1 MIKLFCPQCGLKYKL
16 TDEMLGEKVSC
27 SGCGLRFYV
36 PAAGESIRLA
46 PKKDEVQNT
55 DQAGPQP
62 INTTQIKTKSSTNKI
77 FDINALR
84 QQVTIPA
91 FGGVSVDSQSLA
103 STDANIAEIPQVPF
117 IAGDFTADRILAQ
130 GGMSV
135 TYHGFSTLKPQAEV
149 VIKVPLSND
158 KRICEMF
165 EKECNILE
173 LLKHPNIV
181 RMIGSG
187 NIEING
193 NNRPFMVMSYIA
205 GQNLRQLMK
214 SKGKLAWSEVLDL
227 TNDMISALEY
237 LDEKK
242 ICHRDIKPD
251 NIIRDPNSQKWILVD
266 FGIAKSAQQNIL
278 ATMTMAGQDSGTWDY
293 MAPEQLDGKSV
304 VDIRCDIYALGTV
317 VWEALIGKVPRRGTQ
332 LPHALGIDVSSDVD
346 ILIGKMVSHDAI
358 DRYQTPAELKDAIRI
373 GAGKVEH
380 WKTTKRKTK
389 TISRCFAGIILILI
403 LFTGVWLCGNFIV
416 TSELKKIASANSSP
430 TTTIRLL
437 NELDAKSPFYW
448 GDRYHSEAI
457 VDLSSKANEESKKM
471 LAEFATIKIEFDK
484 INGTDNELDNYST
497 RIKNFIT
504 KWDNIFTQEV
514 GLAKA
519 ANNKFD
525 NEIKNRNETK
535 SVNEIILKT
544 QGMVE
549 TGKPDQI
556 KAALDLC
563 NAKEKDITQP
573 ETKQRITEHIIKIKL
588 DTAKKKLAEID
599 ILISSSS
606 REDWYK
612 AYQKLEIL
620 SSTIGISP
628 ELEERKKTIENN
640 LWDWFNTKAITA
652 KEQKRFSEAKAYVD
666 SYRKE
671 SILKLHFVDADT
683 LDQDILRTEEDNDLQ
698 QTVDYVERNIKQDA
712 FSVARE
718 GAIKFKDKY
727 GTGRYNRQ
735 ANEIYDYVASAYC
748 QYISQRK
755 DYDSFYEQFS
765 AFKNLFAE
773 QDKYLIKLKNS
784 LCYFAWDAIR
794 KIFISNDS
802 DQVKMAQ
809 LQVIKFSDCEPNK
822 RDYLDSLKKNAGEYF
837 SNKSMNNL
845 YSFLHIL
852 QRPPS
857 DCIVMKET
865 PNIYLITL
873 TGITIS
879 FSDADYHL
887 YRGKS
892 DWDSDPMITIQ
903 ENTDINPW
911 KILGPVNHKDF
922 TISKTKDGKSICF
935 WFDTKGKELIID
947 VTDNDGIGA
956 YGPYRG
962 IKWEA
967 SMFSKSGNN
976 TYRFDSGTTMS
987 INWESQ

>member
-36 PAAGESIRLA
+36 PSAGESIKLA
-46 PKKDEVQNT
+46 PLKDEVLNT
-55 DQAGPQP
+55 DPAVPQP
-62 INTTQIKTKSSTNKI
+62 INTTQIKTKSSTNKKL
-77 FDINALR
+77 DINALR
-84 QQVTIPA
+84 QQQTIPE
-91 FGGVSVDSQSLA
+91 FGGVSVDSQILA
-103 STDANIAEIPQVPF
+103 ETDTNIAEIPQVPF

-135 TYHGFSTLKPQAEV
+135 TYHGFSTITPQAEV

-173 LLKHPNIV
+173 LLTHPNIV

-205 GQNLRQLMK
+205 GQNLRQLIK
-214 SKGKLAWSEVLDL
+214 SKGKLAWAEVLAL
-227 TNDMISALEY
+227 TNDMLSALEY

-278 ATMTMAGQDSGTWDY
+278 ATMTLAGQDSGTWDY

-304 VDIRCDIYALGTV
+304 IDIRCDIYALGTV

-389 TISRCFAGIILILI
+389 AISRWVAGIILILI
-403 LFTGVWLCGNFIV
+403 LFIGVWLCGDFIV
-416 TSELKKIASANSSP
+416 TSKLKEIAAANSSP
-430 TTTIRLL
+430 TITIRLL
-437 NELDAKSPFYW
+437 NELDGKSPFFW
-448 GDRYHSEAI
+448 GDRYLSEAI
-457 VDLSSKANEESKKM
+457 VNLSSKANEESKKM
-471 LAEFATIKIEFDK
+471 LAEFSTVKIEFDK

-504 KWDNIFTQEV
+504 KWDNIFISSQEV
-514 GLAKA
+514 GLAKTA
-519 ANNKFD
+519 QNKFD

-544 QGMVE
+544 QRMVE

-563 NAKEKDITQP
+563 NAKEKVITQP

-588 DTAKKKLAEID
+588 DVAKKKLADID
-599 ILISSSS
+599 ILILSSS

-612 AYQKLEIL
+612 AYQELETL

-628 ELEERKKTIENN
+628 ELEDRKKSIENN
-640 LWDWFNTKAITA
+640 LWGWFSTKAITA

-683 LDQDILRTEEDNDLQ
+683 LDQDILRAEEDNDLQ
-698 QTVDYVERNIKQDA
+698 ETEIYVEKNINQNA
-712 FSVARE
+712 FRIARE
-718 GAIKFKDKY
+718 GAISFRDKH
-727 GTGRYNRQ
+727 GRGRYKSK
-735 ANEIYDYVASAYC
+735 ANEIYNRTALAYC
-748 QYISQRK
+748 KYISERK
-755 DYDSFYEQFS
+755 DYDSFYEGFS
-765 AFKNLFAE
+765 DFKNLFPE
-773 QDKYLIKLKNS
+773 QNEYLKFLNNS
-784 LCYFAWDAIR
+784 LCFFADDAIR
-794 KIFISNDS
+794 KIFSSNDS
-802 DQVKMAQ
+802 DQVKLAQ
-809 LQVIKFSDCEPNK
+809 LQVIKYSDCEPDK
-822 RDYLDSLKKNAGEYF
+822 RDYLDILKKNAGEF
-837 SNKSMNNL
+837 LSAKSLLNW
-845 YSFLHIL
+845 YKYLHHA
-852 QRPPS
+852 QRPPK
-857 DCIVMKET
+857 DCIVMKNAPT
-865 PNIYLITL
+865 IYFV
-873 TGITIS
+873 TIKS
-879 FSDADYHL
+879 IFVELSNADYKEL
-887 YRGKS
+887 VGWNNADTGVKIITPTGTFQSKTFVNKQTFVVIDDEKNNKISYFIDTAKPDSIVQIAIQDMDGANWVFDKTTS
-892 DWDSDPMITIQ
+892 WLSNNFNKNVKMYMYTPSSTKITVDWDT
-903 ENTDINPW
+903 N
-911 KILGPVNHKDF
+911 
-922 TISKTKDGKSICF
+922 
-935 WFDTKGKELIID
+935 
-947 VTDNDGIGA
+947 
-956 YGPYRG
+956 
-962 IKWEA
+962 
-967 SMFSKSGNN
+967 
-976 TYRFDSGTTMS
+976 
-987 INWESQ
+987 